1 MERYAQLIEFSWTL
15 VMVLITMFIFY
26 LIMKHFFF
34 EKVHNFMLARQ
45 NAVEESFA
53 NAERTSQMADEKLLD
68 YQKQIEEIEG
78 QGREIIKNAKLRA
91 EAQAKSIVDEANNK
105 ASELLLQ
112 TEREIERE
120 KLKAVN
126 EMKQQIANLAIYA
139 AEKIMEKQIEEAGQ
153 NEIIEKII
161 EQAGR
166 SAWQN

>member
-1 MERYAQLIEFSWTL
+1 MVLHTELIEFNLTL

-45 NAVEESFA
+45 NAVTEAFE
-53 NAERTSQMADEKLLD
+53 NAERTSQMADEKLVD
-68 YQKQIEEIEG
+68 YQNQIEQIEVE
-78 QGREIIKNAKLRA
+78 GREIIKNAKTRA
-91 EAQAKSIVDEANNK
+91 EMQAKSIIDEANEK
-105 ASELLLQ
+105 ANELRLQ
-112 TEREIERE
+112 AEREIERE

-126 EMKQQIANLAIYA
+126 EMKQQIAALAIYA

-153 NEIIEKII
+153 AEIIDKII

-166 SAWQN
+166 SAWQR

>member
-91 EAQAKSIVDEANNK
+91 EVQAKSIVDEANNK

-112 TEREIERE
+112 AEREIERE

-126 EMKQQIANLAIYA
+126 EMKQQIASLAIYA

>member
-53 NAERTSQMADEKLLD
+53 NAARTSQMADEKLLD

-91 EAQAKSIVDEANNK
+91 EVQAKSIVDEANDK

-112 TEREIERE
+112 AEREIERE

-126 EMKQQIANLAIYA
+126 EMKQQIASLAIYA